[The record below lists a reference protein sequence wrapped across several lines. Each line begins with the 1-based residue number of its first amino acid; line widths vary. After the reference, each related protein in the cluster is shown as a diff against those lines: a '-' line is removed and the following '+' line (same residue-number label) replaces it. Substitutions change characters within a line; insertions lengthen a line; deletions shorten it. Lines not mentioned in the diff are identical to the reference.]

1 MASCQAKPT
10 KKRKVK
16 KKSKKI
22 QKHRYGFFSS
32 QNGLGEAELERKK
45 KLSF

>member
-16 KKSKKI
+16 KKKQKNSKTSLWLLFKP
-22 QKHRYGFFSS
+22 KRVGR
-32 QNGLGEAELERKK
+32 GGEREKK